1 MPPSALGN
9 DADMDLRPLDLM
21 TAQACEQLAA
31 DLRSGKLTVLKFS
44 VMDEERFGIVV
55 EAMLPT
61 ALIESDDEPTQPG
74 RPAAKRPQA
83 GCPSCGSLEVRDAG
97 DGYLMCL
104 GCNLNWSAPRG
115 DNKKE

>member
-1 MPPSALGN
+1 
-9 DADMDLRPLDLM
+9 MDLRPLDLM

-61 ALIESDDEPTQPG
+61 ALIETADGDDEPTQPG
-74 RPAAKRPQA
+74 RPAAKRSPS

-104 GCNLNWSAPRG
+104 GCNMNWSAPRA
-115 DNKKE
+115 DQKKE